1 MFPLFLS
8 CFGRILFILS
18 GNYNIHKSLNELNF
32 GQILPWTTELP
43 RLDRSKNQCCYF
55 SSAVFHSILFIL
67 AGNDD
72 IHESSKFGQI
82 RPPTAELAALERL
95 KNPHRLITGKTVL
108 PLFLRVF

>member
-1 MFPLFLS
+1 MLQLFLS
-8 CFGRILFILS
+8 CFDRILFILS

-43 RLDRSKNQCCYF
+43 ALERSKNQCCYF
-55 SSAVFHSILFIL
+55 SSAVFHPILFIL

-95 KNPHRLITGKTVL
+95 KITIDL
-108 PLFLRVF
+108 